1 MEHNVPNRMVNG
13 KGCTEYNNNSNN
25 EVKFHFDWYTVEFK
39 HTQRIEFT
47 VKKKSHDRRETI
59 EGKRHRKKQSYN
71 EKRRSEKKTAHR
83 HK

>member
-47 VKKKSHDRRETI
+47 VKKN
-59 EGKRHRKKQSYN
+59 RKTRN
-71 EKRRSEKKTAHR
+71 D
-83 HK
+83 